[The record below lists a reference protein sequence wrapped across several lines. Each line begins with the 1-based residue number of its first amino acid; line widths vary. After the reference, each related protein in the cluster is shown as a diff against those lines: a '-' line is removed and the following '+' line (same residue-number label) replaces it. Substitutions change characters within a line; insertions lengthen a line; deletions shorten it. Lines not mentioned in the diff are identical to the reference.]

1 MKSNL
6 KTLPLSKSQQLLDVL
21 SDYERVL
28 VIMHDNPDPDAIA
41 SGWAVEVLVHD
52 KLGLPVRVV
61 GGGAIVRAENR
72 HMVEL
77 LRPPIELVDD
87 VSIDEKTAT
96 ILVDCGVE
104 ATNHLLTRKGIQPVA
119 IIDHHLND
127 PKSVTAPYVDI
138 RADVAASATITAQYL
153 REQELEPGEK
163 LATAMLYAI
172 RTETCG
178 YETHY
183 SALDRAIL
191 PWLTER
197 GEPAILAEIENA
209 PLTREYFSDLL
220 LALQSTFLYD
230 DAALCFLPRAAGAEI
245 VGEVA
250 DMLVRCETVRKVLC
264 AAVIGDDLLLSART
278 QRGFGSAV
286 RLLLQTVEG
295 LGGAGGHA
303 HRAGG
308 KIPGAG
314 RGSKISGSLH
324 DDLRGRWLSA
334 CGVARKRG
342 TRLIAKSDIVE
353 ILES

>member
-1 MKSNL
+1 MTASMETSPHL
-6 KTLPLSKSQQLLDVL
+6 QSDRLLNIL
-21 SDYERVL
+21 NDYERVL

-41 SGWAVEVLVHD
+41 SGWGIEVLIAER
-52 KLGLPVRVV
+52 LGKPVRVV
-61 GGGAIVRAENR
+61 GGGAVVRAENR
-72 HMVEL
+72 HMIEL
-77 LRPPIELVDD
+77 LEPPIELVDD
-87 VSIDEKTAT
+87 VSVDDATAT
-96 ILVDCGVE
+96 ILVDCGIE
-104 ATNHLLTRKGIQPVA
+104 ATNHLLTRKGIDPVA
-119 IIDHHLND
+119 MIDHHVSRT
-127 PKSVTAPYVDI
+127 PSVRAPYEDV
-138 RADVAASATITAQYL
+138 RADVAASATITASYL
-153 REQELEPGEK
+153 REQHLEPGMK

-197 GEPAILAEIENA
+197 GEPALLAEIENA
-209 PLTREYFSDLL
+209 PLTRNYFGDLL

-230 DAALCFLPRAAGAEI
+230 DVALCFLPRATGAEI

-250 DMLVRCETVRKVLC
+250 DMLIRCECIRRVLC
-264 AAVIGDDLLLSART
+264 AAIVGEDLFFSART

-286 RLLLQTVEG
+286 RLLLQTLDG

-308 KIPGAG
+308 KISGV
-314 RGSKISGSLH
+314 KITA
-324 DDLRGRWLSA
+324 DLNDELRNRWLAA

-342 TRLIAKSDIVE
+342 TRLIAKREIVE
-353 ILES
+353 NLES